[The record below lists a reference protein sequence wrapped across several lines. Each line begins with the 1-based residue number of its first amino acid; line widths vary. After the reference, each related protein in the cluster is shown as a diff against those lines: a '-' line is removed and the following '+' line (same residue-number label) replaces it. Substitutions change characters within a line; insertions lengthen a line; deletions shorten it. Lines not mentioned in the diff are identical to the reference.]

1 MFDGL
6 ADYRALSI
14 CFWTSF
20 LSSDRKGG
28 GNESVPMQKGAEGV
42 WHFVFKSY
50 GAAPTAHLQSYSY

>member
-14 CFWTSF
+14 YFWTSF

-28 GNESVPMQKGAEGV
+28 ENESVPMQKGAESV
-42 WHFVFKSY
+42 WHFVYKMC
-50 GAAPTAHLQSYSY
+50 GAAPTAHS